1 MKTKKT
7 FFKVFG
13 VAIAVALLG
22 ASCTNVEPNPKPPIP
37 PSDKLP
43 VSESFANGFGTFT
56 QFSVSGDQV
65 WEHTAQYGYVLISG
79 FVSQTN
85 LANEDW
91 LISGDID
98 LSDVTAAK
106 LTFDHASR
114 YFGNLATDATI
125 WASENY
131 VSGDPTSATWTQ
143 VTTPA
148 FKDQGN
154 WVMVSSG
161 EISLTAFAGK
171 KIRIAFKYISTTT
184 KAGTWQVKNF
194 KVEEGEAVVDPGT
207 DVEPEGSGTESSP
220 YNVAAATTNQGAS
233 KWVTGYIVGVV
244 DGEGMDIS
252 TESKFDAPY
261 TIKTNVLLA
270 DNADETDFTKC
281 FPVQLPTGA
290 IRDGLNLVDNA
301 TLDGQKVKLY
311 GSLETYFGKPGIK
324 TPSYFEIDG
333 GATGGTKPEDTS
345 GSYLAETFA
354 TNQGAFTV
362 VDVTLPEGG
371 TYVWKWDNS
380 LPTKFMKAS
389 AYISG
394 SAKASE
400 SWVIS
405 PSIDLSDATAPK
417 LTFEH
422 ALNYVTSNKLTEQT
436 LWVSTN
442 YTEGAPSTATWTQ
455 LTIPTWPAG
464 NSWTFVSSGAIDL
477 SAYTANS
484 NVRLA
489 FKYASTTAGA
499 ATWEF
504 KNLVVKE

>member
-1 MKTKKT
+1 MKTKT
-7 FFKVFG
+7 NFFKAYVL
-13 VAIAVALLG
+13 AIAVALVG

-79 FVSQTN
+79 YVSQTN

-131 VSGDPTSATWTQ
+131 ESGDPSTATWTQ

-154 WVMVSSG
+154 WTMVSSG

-171 KIRIAFKYISTTT
+171 EIRIAFKYISTTT
-184 KAGTWQVKNF
+184 KAGSWQIKNF

-233 KWVTGYIVGVV
+233 KWVTGYIVGVI
-244 DGEGMDIS
+244 DGEGKNIS

-261 TIKTNVLLA
+261 TIKTNILIA
-270 DNADETDFTKC
+270 DNAEETDFNKC
-281 FPVQLPTGA
+281 IPVQLPAGA

-301 TLDGQKVKLY
+301 ALDGQKVKLY

-354 TNQGAFTV
+354 TNQGAFTI
-362 VDVTLPEGG
+362 VDITLPQGG
-371 TYVWKWDNS
+371 TFVWKWDQQPNN
-380 LPTKFMKAS
+380 PTNTYMKAS
-389 AYISG
+389 GYISG

-422 ALNYVTSNKLTEQT
+422 AGKLCYIEQT
-436 LWVSTN
+436 YRTN
-442 YTEGAPSTATWTQ
+442 PMGIYQLHRRSSFYSYVDTANNTNMAKLVTVGRLYLLERLICQ
-455 LTIPTWPAG
+455 
-464 NSWTFVSSGAIDL
+464 S
-477 SAYTANS
+477 YTANS
-484 NVRLA
+484 NVRISL
-489 FKYASTTAGA
+489 
-499 ATWEF
+499 
-504 KNLVVKE
+504 

>member
-22 ASCTNVEPNPKPPIP
+22 ASCTNVEPTPKPIP

-43 VSESFANGFGTFT
+43 VSESFASGFGTFT

-65 WEHTAQYGYVLISG
+65 WEHTSQYGYVLISG
-79 FVSQTN
+79 YVSQTN

-91 LISGDID
+91 LISGEID

-114 YFGNLATDATI
+114 YFGTIATEATI

-154 WVMVSSG
+154 WTMVSSG

-184 KAGTWQVKNF
+184 KAGSWQIKNF

-244 DGEGMDIS
+244 DGEGMSIS

-270 DNADETDFTKC
+270 DNADETDYNKC

-301 TLDGQKVKLY
+301 SLDGAKVTLY
-311 GSLETYFGKPGIK
+311 GSLEAYFGKPGMK
-324 TPSYFEIDG
+324 STSYFEIEG
-333 GATGGTKPEDTS
+333 GATGGIKPVDTS
-345 GSYLAETFA
+345 DAIF
-354 TNQGAFTV
+354 
-362 VDVTLPEGG
+362 
-371 TYVWKWDNS
+371 
-380 LPTKFMKAS
+380 
-389 AYISG
+389 
-394 SAKASE
+394 SE
-400 SWVIS
+400 SFVAGQGNFVVVNVLKPTELADVWYYNATYKQMAAGAYKNSVNYATEAWLIS
-405 PSIDLSDATAPK
+405 PAIDLSSKTSAN

-422 ALNYVTSNKLTEQT
+422 AGKQFGAPVSNLTLQ
-436 LWVSTN
+436 VSTV
-442 YTEGAPSTATWTQ
+442 YTTGEIIASEWTAVS
-455 LTIPTWPAG
+455 IPNHLSG
-464 NSWTFVSSGAIDL
+464 ESNVFKSSGTIDL
-477 SAYTANS
+477 SSYVGQN
-484 NVRLA
+484 NVRIA
-489 FKYASTTAGA
+489 FKYTSTSTNAGN
-499 ATWEF
+499 WYL
-504 KNLVVKE
+504 KNVAVIE

>member
-22 ASCTNVEPNPKPPIP
+22 ASCTNVEPTPKPT
-37 PSDKLP
+37 K
-43 VSESFANGFGTFT
+43 
-56 QFSVSGDQV
+56 
-65 WEHTAQYGYVLISG
+65 
-79 FVSQTN
+79 
-85 LANEDW
+85 
-91 LISGDID
+91 
-98 LSDVTAAK
+98 
-106 LTFDHASR
+106 
-114 YFGNLATDATI
+114 
-125 WASENY
+125 
-131 VSGDPTSATWTQ
+131 PTTGA
-143 VTTPA
+143 
-148 FKDQGN
+148 
-154 WVMVSSG
+154 
-161 EISLTAFAGK
+161 
-171 KIRIAFKYISTTT
+171 
-184 KAGTWQVKNF
+184 
-194 KVEEGEAVVDPGT
+194 
-207 DVEPEGSGTESSP
+207 GTESSP
-220 YNVAAATTNQGAS
+220 YNISEATTNQGAS

-244 DGEGMDIS
+244 DGEGKYIS

-270 DNADETDFTKC
+270 DNADETDYNKC
-281 FPVQLPTGA
+281 FPVQLPAGV
-290 IRDGLNLVDNA
+290 IRDGLNVVDNVA
-301 TLDGQKVKLY
+301 LDGQKVTLY
-311 GSLETYFGKPGIK
+311 GSLETYFGKPGMK
-324 TPSYFEIDG
+324 STSYFEIDG
-333 GATGGTKPEDTS
+333 GSTGGTKPVDTT

-354 TNQGAFTV
+354 TNQGAFTI

-371 TYVWKWDNS
+371 TYVWKWDTN
-380 LPTKFMKAS
+380 KYMKAS
-389 AYISG
+389 GYIKP

-455 LTIPTWPAG
+455 LTIPTWPSG
-464 NSWTFVSSGAIDL
+464 SDWTFVSSGAIDL

-499 ATWEF
+499 ATWRF